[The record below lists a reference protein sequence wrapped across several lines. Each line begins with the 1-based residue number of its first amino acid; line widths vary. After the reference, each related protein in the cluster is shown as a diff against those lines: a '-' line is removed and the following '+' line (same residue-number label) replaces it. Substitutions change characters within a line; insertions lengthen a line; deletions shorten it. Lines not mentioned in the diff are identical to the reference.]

1 MSSPGDHEKSAK
13 NRVTEKAGLAVLLA
27 DAKGRFQA
35 PDTAAKKELL
45 KHFGLGEDSAN
56 YGAQSFD
63 AVYSDTPVPT
73 LTAGNVAQFAERLH
87 IVEMKT
93 TKKPIPDSSLA
104 GFFFGATEREY
115 KLAEKLGDRFRFAFV
130 VLNAWADKKETIPNA
145 YGRPFAVLLTHDELV
160 VRTQTK
166 RVQFQVNL
174 KSKKAGAKVS
184 PDDFV
189 V

>member
-1 MSSPGDHEKSAK
+1 MSSAGDHEKSAK

-35 PDTAAKKELL
+35 PDTATKKELL
-45 KHFGLGEDSAN
+45 KHLGLKDETAN

-63 AVYSDTPVPT
+63 AVYSDKPVPA
-73 LTAGNVAQFAERLH
+73 LTPENVGRYADRLH

-115 KLAEKLGDRFRFAFV
+115 KLAENSATGSASPS
-130 VLNAWADKKETIPNA
+130 WCSTTTTPS
-145 YGRPFAVLLTHDELV
+145 G
-160 VRTQTK
+160 VRSPCCSRTRNSK
-166 RVQFQVNL
+166 RAR
-174 KSKKAGAKVS
+174 KPSGCS
-184 PDDFV
+184 SR
-189 V
+189 

>member
-35 PDTAAKKELL
+35 PDTATKKELL
-45 KHFGLGEDSAN
+45 KHLGLKDETAN

-63 AVYSDTPVPT
+63 AVYSDKPLPPLTPE
-73 LTAGNVAQFAERLH
+73 NVARYADRLH

-130 VLNAWADKKETIPNA
+130 VLNDDNA
-145 YGRPFAVLLTHDELV
+145 LGRPFAVLLTHEELEK
-160 VRTQTK
+160 RTQTK

-174 KSKKAGAKVS
+174 KSRKAGAKPS
-184 PDDFV
+184 PRDFV

>member
-1 MSSPGDHEKSAK
+1 MSSSGDHEKSAK
-13 NRVTEKAGLAVLLA
+13 NRVTEKAGLAVLL
-27 DAKGRFQA
+27 DDKQGRFQA
-35 PDTAAKKELL
+35 PDTATKKALL
-45 KHFGLGEDSAN
+45 KHIGLGEDSAA

-63 AVYSDTPVPT
+63 AVYSDKPLPN
-73 LTAGNVAQFAERLH
+73 LTADNVGQYADRLH

-115 KLAEKLGDRFRFAFV
+115 KLAQKLGDRFRFAFV
-130 VLNAWADKKETIPNA
+130 VLNDDNA
-145 YGRPFAVLLTHDELV
+145 LGRPFAVLLTHNELES
-160 VRTQTK
+160 RTQTK

-174 KSKKAGAKVS
+174 ISRKAGAKPS
-184 PDDFV
+184 AGDFV